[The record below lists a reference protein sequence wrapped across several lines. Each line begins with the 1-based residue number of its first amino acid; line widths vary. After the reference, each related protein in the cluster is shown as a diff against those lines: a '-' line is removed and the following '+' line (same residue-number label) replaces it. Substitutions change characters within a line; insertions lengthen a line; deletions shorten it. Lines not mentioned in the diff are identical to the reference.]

1 MGTTSP
7 PGFNSLLI
15 RTAFYC
21 RCDSD
26 KPGAKKICFRPDD
39 ESFARE
45 IICEIVE
52 GTPLQ

>member
-1 MGTTSP
+1 VYDLSSGIQL
-7 PGFNSLLI
+7 SLDANRI
-15 RTAFYC
+15 HC